1 MNGGVSLAEYW
12 VLLEAEGLGQ
22 GLAWLVG
29 LPLLP
34 VEAPEVPRRGSHG
47 QRVLAIQGIVPV
59 TKELLPWGPVAL
71 GDGGDIELL
80 MGDFLEGARVPCAGE
95 TQCGLL
101 GPQPG

>member
-1 MNGGVSLAEYW
+1 MVFPWQDTGCSLR
-12 VLLEAEGLGQ
+12 LK
-22 GLAWLVG
+22 GLAKGWHGLWC

-47 QRVLAIQGIVPV
+47 RRVLAIQGIVPV

>member
-1 MNGGVSLAEYW
+1 MLK
-12 VLLEAEGLGQ
+12 
-22 GLAWLVG
+22 GLAKGWWC

-47 QRVLAIQGIVPV
+47 RWVLAIHGIGIVPV

-80 MGDFLEGARVPCAGE
+80 VGDFFEGARVPCAGE
-95 TQCGLL
+95 RQCGLL
-101 GPQPG
+101 GPEPG